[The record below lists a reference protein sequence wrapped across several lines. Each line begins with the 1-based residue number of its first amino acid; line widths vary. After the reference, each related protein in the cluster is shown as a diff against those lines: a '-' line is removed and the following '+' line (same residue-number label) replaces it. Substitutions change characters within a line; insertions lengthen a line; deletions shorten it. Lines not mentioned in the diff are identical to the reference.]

1 MPNTKCLH
9 CSNRV
14 STNKVC
20 VDCRRSEQQATK
32 FKPVIRAFIDSFPV
46 PEGFVKETG
55 EGWHNGTTHEK
66 NGGWGIG
73 QPWWRGSDYVLIR
86 NEAAG
91 IAISCC
97 VSRAPEMHREWTKG
111 KKPKKLPAK
120 PVLSASG
127 HTCFKAESGF
137 WASFD
142 RRGVS
147 DSFYLG
153 AYGDT
158 AGDIER
164 VIQEQIALVGRSR
177 EASKH
182 MVSIPGFSYR
192 VHQDNLEAMKKRIQS
207 GASQTFTP
215 SGFGTGHRL
224 STRRSRYSKQMP
236 AETAAFFG
244 VDALYDD
251 TFDHD

>member
-1 MPNTKCLH
+1 MPSTKCLH

-14 STNKVC
+14 TTNQVC
-20 VDCRRSEQQATK
+20 ADCRRSEQQATR
-32 FKPVIRAFIDSFPV
+32 FKPTVRAFIDSFPV

-55 EGWHNGTTHEK
+55 EGWHNGTTHTK
-66 NGGWGIG
+66 DGLWGE
-73 QPWWRGSDYVLIR
+73 QPWWRGTDYVLIR

-91 IAISCC
+91 IIISCC
-97 VSRAPEMHREWTKG
+97 VSRAPEMHWAWSKD

-127 HTCFKAESGF
+127 HTCFLTERGW

-153 AYGDT
+153 AYGNP
-158 AGDIER
+158 AGAIQS
-164 VIQEQIALVGRSR
+164 VIQEQLGEVARSR

-182 MVSIPGFSYR
+182 MVQVPGFGYS
-192 VHQDNLEAMKKRIQS
+192 VHRDNLEEMRKRIQG
-207 GASQTFTP
+207 GASQAFTP

-224 STRRSRYSKQMP
+224 STWPSPRAVRMP
-236 AETAAFFG
+236 QETATFFG
-244 VDALYDD
+244 VSALYDE